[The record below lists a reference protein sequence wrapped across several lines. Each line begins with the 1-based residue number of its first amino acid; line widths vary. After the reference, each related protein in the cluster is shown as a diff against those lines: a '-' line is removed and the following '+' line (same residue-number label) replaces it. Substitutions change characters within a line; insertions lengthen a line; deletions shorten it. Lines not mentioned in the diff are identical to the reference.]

1 MSHGGAIIFISSDL
15 TDYNALPEPLFLYA
29 STKGALNVMVRAMAK
44 SLAPRGIRVNA
55 VSPGPTG
62 TDGFFKS
69 NSPKTAQALADLSP
83 FKRLGTPDEIAAAVS
98 LLWRPE
104 SSWIS
109 GEVVMVN
116 GAAT

>member
-1 MSHGGAIIFISSDL
+1 MSSGSTVIFISSDL

-29 STKGALNVMVRAMAK
+29 STKGALNLMVRAFAK
-44 SLAPRGIRVNA
+44 SLAQRGIRVNA

-69 NSPKTAQALADLSP
+69 NPAETAEALAEMSP
-83 FKRLGTPDEIAAAVS
+83 FKRLGTPEEIAAAVS

-104 SSWIS
+104 SGWIS
-109 GEVVMVN
+109 GEVVRVN
-116 GAAT
+116 GASL